1 MTHSMKRRTF
11 LAFAASSA
19 LARPSSGQLRIA
31 TFQVDA
37 TPSIGDPLCFGL
49 CEPASRID
57 DRLTARGVILL
68 NAGPP
73 IVLCA
78 VDWVEIA
85 SRGYDEICGDLAK
98 AAGTSVDRVTLHTLH
113 QHDTPGYNPGAEEI
127 LVANGLGGRLYG
139 AEFVSIFRRRLSAAV
154 TQALTQTQTVTHL
167 GTGRGKVEKVASNR
181 RVLGA
186 DGKVKYGR
194 MSSCRIPEAIAAP
207 EGTIDPYV
215 TLLSFWNGNKPLVS
229 ITYYATHP
237 QSYYCKGGVSAD
249 FAGAARALREG
260 ALPGVAHMHFN
271 GAGGNVA
278 AGKYNDGSPANRAVL
293 AARLAQGMKLAWD
306 GTEKT
311 PISAE
316 QVRWTVLPV
325 RLPSHPR
332 LEEAKLLEEVR
343 NATLPEKQRTRA
355 ARDLSWLR
363 LPSDRQIPL
372 QSLDFG
378 KMVVLHMPGELF
390 VEYQLAAQSMRPD
403 ATVAMAAY
411 GDCGPGYIGT
421 RIAYSEGGYETGEV
435 SLVSPEVEGVLMKA
449 MRQLLAKSS

>member
-1 MTHSMKRRTF
+1 MKRRTF
-11 LAFAASSA
+11 LALAASGT
-19 LARPSSGQLRIA
+19 LAHPSGAQLHIA

-37 TPSIGDPLCFGL
+37 TPPMGDPLCFGL
-49 CEPASRID
+49 CEPASRVD

-68 NAGPP
+68 NAGSP

-85 SRGYDEICGDLAK
+85 SLGYDQICEDLAK

-127 LVANGLGGRLYG
+127 LAANGLSGRLYG
-139 AEFVSIFRRRLSAAV
+139 AEFVSVFRRRLATAVRAAV
-154 TQALTQTQTVTHL
+154 SQARPVTHL
-167 GTGRGKVEKVASNR
+167 GVGRGKVEKVASNR
-181 RVLGA
+181 RVLGP

-207 EGTIDPYV
+207 EGTIDPYL
-215 TLLSFWNGNKPLVS
+215 TLLSFWNGDKPLVS

-249 FAGAARALREG
+249 FIGAARALRE
-260 ALPGVAHMHFN
+260 AAVPQVSHIHFN

-278 AGKYNDGSPANRAVL
+278 AGKYNDGSPANRPVL
-293 AARLAQGMKLAWD
+293 AARVAAGMKMAWD
-306 GTEKT
+306 ATKKE
-311 PISAE
+311 PISAQ
-316 QVRWTVLPV
+316 QVRWSVLPV

-332 LEEAKLLEEVR
+332 LQEAKLLDEVR
-343 NATLPEKQRTRA
+343 NPALPEKQRTRA

-363 LPSDRQIPL
+363 LPAARQIPL
-372 QSLDFG
+372 QLLDFG
-378 KMVVLHMPGELF
+378 KAVVLHMPGELF
-390 VEYQLAAQSMRPD
+390 VEYQLAAQRMRPD
-403 ATVAMAAY
+403 TTVAMAAY

-421 RIAYSEGGYETGEV
+421 RIAYSQGGYETGEV
-435 SLVSPEVEGVLMKA
+435 SLVSPGVEDVLTNG
-449 MRQLLAKSS
+449 MRRLLLKS

>member
-1 MTHSMKRRTF
+1 MKRRTF
-11 LAFAASSA
+11 LAFAASGA
-19 LARPSSGQLRIA
+19 IARPSSAQLRIA

-49 CEPASRID
+49 CEPASRVD
-57 DRLTARGVILL
+57 DPLTARGVILL
-68 NAGPP
+68 NAGLP

-85 SRGYDEICGDLAK
+85 SRGYDQICEDLAK
-98 AAGTSVDRVTLHTLH
+98 SAGTTVDRVTLHTLH

-127 LVANGLGGRLYG
+127 LAANGLGGRLYG
-139 AEFVSIFRRRLSAAV
+139 AEFVSVFRRRLAASV
-154 TQALTQTQTVTHL
+154 AQALTQAQPVTHL
-167 GTGRGKVEKVASNR
+167 GTGRGRVQKVASNR
-181 RVLGA
+181 RVLGP

-215 TLLSFWNGNKPLVS
+215 TLLSFWNGSKPLVS

-249 FAGAARALREG
+249 FVGAARTMREA
-260 ALPGVAHMHFN
+260 ALPGVAHIHFD

-278 AGKYNDGSPANRAVL
+278 AGKYNDGSPANRPLL
-293 AARLAQGMKLAWD
+293 AARLAEGMKRAWD
-306 GTEKT
+306 ATEKT
-311 PISAE
+311 PVSAE

-325 RLPSHPR
+325 RLPSNPR
-332 LEEAKLLEEVR
+332 LQEAKLLQEIR
-343 NATLPEKQRTRA
+343 DAALPEKQRTRA

-363 LPSDRQIPL
+363 LPGNRQIPL
-372 QSLDFG
+372 QLLGIG
-378 KMVVLHMPGELF
+378 KTLVLHMPGELF

-421 RIAYSEGGYETGEV
+421 RIAYSQGGYETGEV
-435 SLVSPEVEGVLMKA
+435 SLVGPDVEDVLMTA
-449 MRQLLAKSS
+449 MQRLLAKS

>member
-1 MTHSMKRRTF
+1 MKRRTF
-11 LAFAASSA
+11 LALAASGAIAYPRTS
-19 LARPSSGQLRIA
+19 QLQAA

-37 TPSIGDPLCFGL
+37 TPDLGDPLCFGL
-49 CEPASRID
+49 CEPASRVD
-57 DRLTARGVILL
+57 DRLTARGIILL
-68 NAGPP
+68 NAGAP

-85 SRGYDEICGDLAK
+85 SLGYDQICADLAK
-98 AAGTSVDRVTLHTLH
+98 AANTSVDRVSLHTLH

-127 LVANGLGGRLYG
+127 LAANGLGGKLYG
-139 AEFVSIFRRRLSAAV
+139 APFISTFRQRLSAAV
-154 TQALTQTQTVTHL
+154 LQAARKGQPVTHL
-167 GTGRGKVEKVASNR
+167 GIGRGKIEKVASNR
-181 RVLGA
+181 RILGP

-194 MSSCRIPEAIAAP
+194 MSSCRVPEAIAAP

-215 TLLSFWNGNKPLVS
+215 TLLSLWHEEKPIVS

-249 FAGAARALREG
+249 FIGAARALREA
-260 ALPGVAHMHFN
+260 ALPGVAHIHFN

-293 AARLAQGMKLAWD
+293 AGRVAEGFKRAWD
-306 GTEKT
+306 ATEKSPLT
-311 PISAE
+311 AE
-316 QVRWTVLPV
+316 QVRWSVVPVHLPT
-325 RLPSHPR
+325 HPR
-332 LEEAKLLEEVR
+332 LQEAKLLAELR
-343 NATLPEKQRTRA
+343 DTRLPEKQRTRA

-363 LPSDRQIPL
+363 LPANRQTPL
-372 QSLDFG
+372 QLLDFG
-378 KMVVLHMPGELF
+378 KACVLHMPGELF

-421 RIAYSEGGYETGEV
+421 RVAYGQGGYETGEV
-435 SLVSPEVEGVLMKA
+435 SMVAPEVEDVLMNG
-449 MRQLLAKSS
+449 MRRLLRKS